1 MDGGAWLATVQG
13 AAKSDTAEWLSMG
26 SDSGRQ
32 LEGKKIIPL
41 GGAEYSLKC
50 VLYV

>member
-1 MDGGAWLATVQG
+1 MEEHGWLQSKG
-13 AAKSDTAEWLSMG
+13 FQSDMAEQLSMG

-32 LEGKKIIPL
+32 LEGKKTIPL

-50 VLYV
+50 VLYI